1 MILKLQIKKAYDLI
15 AIFTAAI
22 TFLFGIVNI
31 FINNTTLNLYQLIAN
46 TIGFGVLLLL
56 FASLYLFISPLLIQR
71 INWYQYLKTGRCIA
85 GVVLIGI
92 YAILVFTLSKTS
104 QSVIDKIGPVETVV
118 DSLHNKPKLEVQQIK
133 VAE

>member
-1 MILKLQIKKAYDLI
+1 M
-15 AIFTAAI
+15 
-22 TFLFGIVNI
+22 
-31 FINNTTLNLYQLIAN
+31 
-46 TIGFGVLLLL
+46 
-56 FASLYLFISPLLIQR
+56 
-71 INWYQYLKTGRCIA
+71 KTGRCIA